1 MSRGLKRFFIIC
13 AAVTCLGLIAATI
26 GYAAGGVSG
35 MEKISDRYS
44 WIRAGA
50 PEMTGITLAEAMNSE
65 NVSFD
70 SVSINGDADISFIN
84 GNAGDTRLIYDEKA
98 EAPEF
103 VIKNGVLT
111 VDISDANDGVLIN
124 LGAADS
130 TPQLTVCVPQGTTLE
145 NIDISSDYGDI
156 ALHDLSANAIS
167 IRSNYG
173 DIDIT
178 DVTYNT
184 ADIEADYGDI
194 TLDGVDSEKL
204 SIASDQGDVK
214 ISGRLSGSTDVTTDY
229 GSTDIMTSLP
239 ESSYSIDVKADLG
252 RIEIGSHDYDDTEHI
267 SFGSG
272 ADLIRVAADMGDVS
286 IGFADSS
293 LE

>member
-50 PEMTGITLAEAMNSE
+50 PEMTDITLAETMDSE

-70 SVSINGDADISFIN
+70 SVSIKGDGDISFIS

-103 VIKNGVLT
+103 TIKDGVLT
-111 VDISDANDGVLIN
+111 VDVRDANDGVLIN

-130 TPQLTVCVPQGTTLE
+130 TPQLIVCIPQGATLE

-156 ALHDLSANAIS
+156 ELHDLTANTLS

-178 DVTYNT
+178 DITYNT
-184 ADIEADYGDI
+184 ADIESDCGNI

-214 ISGRLSGSTDVTTDY
+214 ISGRLSGSTDITADY
-229 GSTDIMTSLP
+229 GNTDILTSLP

-252 RIEIGSHDYDDTEHI
+252 RIKIGSHDYGDTEHI

-272 ADLIRVAADMGDVS
+272 INMINIAADMGDVS